1 MERTSPRG
9 TLLLVEDD
17 ASFAF
22 CAAEFLARRG
32 FEVAQARDL
41 DSALVLLAAQRWA
54 AVVTDLD
61 LTGRHTRD
69 GLEVVAAAARFEPR
83 PVIFVWTGSATTEV
97 RQEAFRLGADLVV
110 EKGSLWD
117 LEARLRVCLAERPSR
132 VASWPEDV
140 ESVPPPGLTAGSE
153 KTPESASAGGRR

>member
-1 MERTSPRG
+1 
-9 TLLLVEDD
+9 
-17 ASFAF
+17 
-22 CAAEFLARRG
+22 
-32 FEVAQARDL
+32 
-41 DSALVLLAAQRWA
+41 
-54 AVVTDLD
+54 
-61 LTGRHTRD
+61 
-69 GLEVVAAAARFEPR
+69 
-83 PVIFVWTGSATTEV
+83 VIFVWTGSATTEV

>member
-1 MERTSPRG
+1 MERTSPRA

-17 ASFAF
+17 VSFAF
-22 CAAEFLARRG
+22 CTAEFLARRG
-32 FEVAQARDL
+32 FEAAKALDL
-41 DSALVLLAAQRWA
+41 DSALVLLAARRWA

-61 LTGRHTRD
+61 LTGRQTRE

-83 PVIFVWTGSATTEV
+83 PVIFVWTGSSTAEV

-117 LEARLRVCLAERPSR
+117 LEARLRACLAERPSQI
-132 VASWPEDV
+132 ASWPEGV
-140 ESVPPPGLTAGSE
+140 ESVPSPELTAGSE
-153 KTPESASAGGRR
+153 KAAESASAGGRR

>member
-1 MERTSPRG
+1 MERTSPRA

-17 ASFAF
+17 VSFAF
-22 CAAEFLARRG
+22 CTAEFLARRG
-32 FEVAQARDL
+32 FEAAKALDL
-41 DSALVLLAAQRWA
+41 DSALVLLAARRWA

-83 PVIFVWTGSATTEV
+83 PVIFVWTGSSATEV

-132 VASWPEDV
+132 VASWPGV
-140 ESVPPPGLTAGSE
+140 ESVPVPGLTAGSE
-153 KTPESASAGGRR
+153 KTPESASAWGEA